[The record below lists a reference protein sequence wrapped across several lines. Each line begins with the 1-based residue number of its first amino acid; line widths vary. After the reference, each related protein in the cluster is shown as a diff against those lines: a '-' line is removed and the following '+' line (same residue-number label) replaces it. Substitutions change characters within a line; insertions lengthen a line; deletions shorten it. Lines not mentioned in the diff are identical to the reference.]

1 MLRLILGL
9 VKGVVIGGAIGYGAF
24 ALNMRGGL
32 NWLTFAL
39 VGGMVGM
46 LVGQPI
52 WAHLRNPTSTI
63 FTPILKA
70 IVGGGIAVGMYAIV
84 AKAWGGF
91 DLSLAE
97 ETRRIYDWQHIMGAA
112 IGGLYGAFV
121 ELDDAADALP
131 KPTEPKK

>member
-1 MLRLILGL
+1 
-9 VKGVVIGGAIGYGAF
+9 
-24 ALNMRGGL
+24 MRGGL

-39 VGGMVGM
+39 VGVMVGF

-52 WAHLRNPTSTI
+52 WTHLRDRSSTI

-70 IVGGGIAVGMYAIV
+70 IVGGAIAVGMYAIV

-91 DLSLAE
+91 DLSIAD

-121 ELDDAADALP
+121 EIDDAADAPP
-131 KPTEPKK
+131 KPKELK

>member
-9 VKGVVIGGAIGYGAF
+9 VKGLVIGGAVGYGAF

-39 VGGMVGM
+39 VGALVGF
-46 LVGQPI
+46 LVGQPF
-52 WAHLRNPTSTI
+52 WAHLRDRSSTI

-70 IVGGGIAVGMYAIV
+70 VVGGGIAVGMYAIV

-91 DLSLAE
+91 DLSIAD

-121 ELDDAADALP
+121 ELDDAADAPP
-131 KPTEPKK
+131 KPKELS